1 MGACLSDVRQMI
13 VKPEFLNIMDF
24 LTDLHSVLSWQLLFF
39 VDNDS
44 GRFLPV
50 SASHNLQLLR
60 ITAQMEI
67 FKFPIDAVEQGRNI
81 KVPGKS

>member
-67 FKFPIDAVEQGRNI
+67 FKFPIDAVEQGHNI